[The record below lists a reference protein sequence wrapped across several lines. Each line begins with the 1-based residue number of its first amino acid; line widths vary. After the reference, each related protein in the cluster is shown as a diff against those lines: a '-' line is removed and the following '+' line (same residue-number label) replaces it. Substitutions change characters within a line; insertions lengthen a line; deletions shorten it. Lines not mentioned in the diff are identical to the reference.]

1 MAVAGEVFYQA
12 VKDLPST
19 AQHALHMSQR
29 AAKGLSG
36 SLQLGFTGTA
46 ALNPKIPATI
56 KAFQAA
62 YPEVELVIKE
72 ATALKL
78 VELLLQEKLD
88 IAIIRPSSS
97 DAPSLYIREIIE
109 EELVAVLP
117 IDHPLAATAEN
128 EAITL
133 QGLAASPFIMTARE
147 DAISLHDAVL
157 ENCRAAGFEPKLG
170 PAAPQIASILSLV
183 AANLGVSLL
192 PDSMRQLSIA
202 GVTFRSIVS
211 PTPKVSLALAYRQR
225 HPTPTTLN
233 FASILRELSSD

>member
-12 VKDLPST
+12 VKDLPAT

-29 AAKGLSG
+29 
-36 SLQLGFTGTA
+36 
-46 ALNPKIPATI
+46 
-56 KAFQAA
+56 AA

-97 DAPSLYIREIIE
+97 DDPSLYIREIIE
-109 EELVAVLP
+109 EELFAVLS
-117 IDHPLAATAEN
+117 IDHPLAAGAEN

-133 QGLAASPFIMTARE
+133 QELADSPFIMIARE

-202 GVTFRSIVS
+202 GVTFRSIVA
-211 PTPKVSLALAYRQR
+211 PTPKVSSLWLIVNATRLQR
-225 HPTPTTLN
+225 P
-233 FASILRELSSD
+233 